1 MNSPLDKDDA
11 SRSREEQVGAVVA
24 GVLYDRMSGEGR
36 SDEEI
41 VAEFPQLMPELGDAL
56 RKLQLVAD
64 AAEQCEEEQWLQA
77 MERMEAERRRATR
90 PTARR
95 AIRKIRPTLLHLPRR
110 HRRPR

>member
-1 MNSPLDKDDA
+1 MTL

-77 MERMEAERRRATR
+77 MERMEAEPAAGD
-90 PTARR
+90 TANGQ
-95 AIRKIRPTLLHLPRR
+95 AGNSQDSPDASASSPLRR